1 MINEKYNEEHFN
13 RIKDTLIDTQL
24 YHSRE
29 HLYVGK
35 YRVYSEYLKFIGV
48 PFSRFVSIR
57 FKLDRYKY
65 DKIKQEQLIS
75 DFMRFINKTL
85 KERYPDKIRY
95 NRPVRCILKREV
107 GKSLE
112 GDMHVHLLLLIDER
126 VRDLVEND
134 IDGVISYLTDEFPD
148 ELEKPFTQPIN
159 NKEKQLSYFCKID
172 NKIDNHFVYL
182 LGIRKIIKKFYPCV
196 PQKILPL
203 PSVETD
209 TIDSTELIKAA

>member
-1 MINEKYNEEHFN
+1 MDSHNMINQTYFQECFN

-35 YRVYSEYLKFIGV
+35 NRVYSEYLEFIGV

-75 DFMRFINKTL
+75 KCLRFINKTI

-107 GKSLE
+107 GKSHD

-134 IDGVISYLTDEFPD
+134 IDEVLSYLTDQFPD
-148 ELEKPFTQPIN
+148 ELESVVFQ
-159 NKEKQLSYFCKID
+159 
-172 NKIDNHFVYL
+172 
-182 LGIRKIIKKFYPCV
+182 YPGSRCMCMTAMI
-196 PQKILPL
+196 QMQSGSSK
-203 PSVETD
+203 
-209 TIDSTELIKAA
+209 